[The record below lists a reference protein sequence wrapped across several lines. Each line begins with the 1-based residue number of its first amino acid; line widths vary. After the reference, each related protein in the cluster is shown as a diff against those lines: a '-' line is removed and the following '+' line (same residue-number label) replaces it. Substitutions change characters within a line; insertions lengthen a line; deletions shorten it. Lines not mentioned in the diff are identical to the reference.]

1 MEEKEDV
8 LNREEFINK
17 VINLIEIIT
26 QNNKNCCFAIDGC
39 WGSGKSFVLNKIKEQ
54 LVREQSEELAGD
66 KYFIFYYDCWEY
78 DYYEEPVFSI
88 ISSMRDHIEDKT
100 MILSDK
106 KKKKIGELIKVAG
119 KALITTAVK
128 KKIGIDLK
136 ETIDSGINVLSTEK
150 IKEYDT
156 YFSFNKVLLTI
167 RKEIAE
173 IAKIRP
179 IIIIVD
185 ELDRCLPTYTIKV
198 LERLHHVFEGI
209 ENVIVIIAMDK
220 TQIRKSLEKIYGDN
234 LDIDRYLRKFISFD
248 LYLDTGKASN
258 FFEKYEQYI
267 NLFRVDDG
275 EVEEIEHFM
284 TDLTEG
290 IDIRTQEKIFEKA
303 ESLHRL
309 LCSEEKMDASILLFE
324 IVTLCI
330 WEKTK
335 SDNLKWIIDN
345 SVATAT
351 KQKIGTEY
359 FEKMRGYEKNGLTGH
374 NISTYTDGT
383 KKVIRENSIGK
394 MLFLISSLYN
404 EVKEKTCGG
413 YYYNKPFENEITFAR
428 QIYKVL
434 ST

>member
-1 MEEKEDV
+1 
-8 LNREEFINK
+8 
-17 VINLIEIIT
+17 
-26 QNNKNCCFAIDGC
+26 
-39 WGSGKSFVLNKIKEQ
+39 
-54 LVREQSEELAGD
+54 
-66 KYFIFYYDCWEY
+66 
-78 DYYEEPVFSI
+78 
-88 ISSMRDHIEDKT
+88 MRDHIEDKT
-100 MILSDK
+100 MILSDAEK
-106 KKKKIGELIKVAG
+106 TKIGELIKVAG

-136 ETIDSGINVLSTEK
+136 ETIDSGINALSTEK

-185 ELDRCLPTYTIKV
+185 ELDRCLPPYTIKV

-413 YYYNKPFENEITFAR
+413 YYYNKSFENEIIFAR

>member
-1 MEEKEDV
+1 M
-8 LNREEFINK
+8 
-17 VINLIEIIT
+17 
-26 QNNKNCCFAIDGC
+26 
-39 WGSGKSFVLNKIKEQ
+39 
-54 LVREQSEELAGD
+54 
-66 KYFIFYYDCWEY
+66 
-78 DYYEEPVFSI
+78 
-88 ISSMRDHIEDKT
+88 
-100 MILSDK
+100 
-106 KKKKIGELIKVAG
+106 
-119 KALITTAVK
+119 
-128 KKIGIDLK
+128 
-136 ETIDSGINVLSTEK
+136 
-150 IKEYDT
+150 
-156 YFSFNKVLLTI
+156 
-167 RKEIAE
+167 
-173 IAKIRP
+173 
-179 IIIIVD
+179 
-185 ELDRCLPTYTIKV
+185 

-220 TQIRKSLEKIYGDN
+220 TQIRKSLEKIYGNN

-275 EVEEIEHFM
+275 EVEEIDHFM

-309 LCSEEKMDASILLFE
+309 LCNEEKMDVAILLFE

-330 WEKTK
+330 EEKMK

-345 SVATAT
+345 SSGTAV
-351 KQKIGTEY
+351 KPKIGTEY
-359 FEKMRGYEKNGLTGH
+359 FGKMRAYEKNSLTGH
-374 NISTYTDGT
+374 NISTYADGT

-404 EVKEKTCGG
+404 EVKEGTCGR

-428 QIYKVL
+428 QIFKVL